1 MPQRVWN
8 SGQSGPLPLVA
19 VLDSK
24 LAKDMIRAAARRVCH
39 QQGPLSRLD
48 AVAGDGDHGV
58 NMSTA
63 LSEATDRIAQSDDPT
78 PAEVFRATGRAF
90 HDAVG
95 GAAGALFGSFFG
107 AMGGQLKRSGNPA
120 APADLVAAMEKG
132 LARVKRIG
140 RVEPGQKTM
149 VDALSPALEQARVAA
164 GQQASLAYVLQA
176 AARAARQ
183 GAAATASM
191 EPRAGRARY
200 AAEQSI
206 GTEDPGANTVALIF
220 EAWAETIESQE

>member
-1 MPQRVWN
+1 M
-8 SGQSGPLPLVA
+8 S
-19 VLDSK
+19 D
-24 LAKDMIRAAARRVCH
+24 H
-39 QQGPLSRLD
+39 QDELSRLD

-58 NMSTA
+58 NMATA
-63 LSEATDRIAQSDDPT
+63 LSEAMERIEALDDPT

-107 AMGGQLKRSGNPA
+107 AIGGQLNRSDNPA
-120 APADLVAAMEKG
+120 TPADMVTGMEKG
-132 LARVKRIG
+132 LTRVMRIG
-140 RVEPGQKTM
+140 KVEPGQKTM
-149 VDALSPALEQARVAA
+149 VDALTPAVDGARTASGEGASVARI
-164 GQQASLAYVLQA
+164 LHA

-183 GAAATASM
+183 GAASTASM

-206 GTEDPGANTVALIF
+206 GTEDPGACTVALIF
-220 EAWAETIESQE
+220 EAWAETAEEDSTGED